1 MILEKETDFYIE
13 KAEAILD
20 EQGQKSGWYKQI
32 VARVDFLNGND
43 RLYPKQVYQDA
54 LEELKR
60 EGFPYAGEHPHP
72 KPYRGTDGNIYFT
85 TSIPHSAVK
94 FRDAYI
100 DEQNNVW
107 AEYKPLDTEMGRQV
121 KTFLDN
127 GLPIGFSN
135 RMRGKSRKEN
145 RNGKVVQIAK
155 KLKLYT
161 WDVVLNPAEKS
172 ALQLPIVLDDIEEEN
187 MNFFD
192 MSLKE
197 LEKWKEENKNAEQSE
212 ISLCDGV
219 IALKKQAEE
228 AKQREKETKEQ
239 MQAMTDEIEAKKQ
252 KEQAQQYL
260 LDEVEKLNYNKSIKE
275 AILKK
280 GATISDKEGVKT
292 FLKQEKTFLDDLE
305 IENKLNE
312 LGITKQEGK
321 TKAIVTEGKEY
332 SIIDNIMEEM
342 DKELQ
347 KKDNSFFVD
356 KELRKANN
364 AIVDSVLKSM
374 ERKKDKETKAFLD
387 ALEKEKSVYLDETA
401 PAIASTGEFAQ
412 SANISLAILKQAWQ
426 DIQFLQL
433 CMVEGF
439 SGSTYKMPVEF
450 QSHDIFSEEDFA
462 VGELDSIP
470 TENIQTF
477 LLEFGAQWLKK
488 GFIVTKEAQK
498 ELLSG
503 PMKYDVIAANAA
515 SIANRFQRVI
525 DRMISTEMLARADE
539 YGAKK
544 VVEEAVVV
552 SEVEELTEGETIPEG
567 SNAKWKVNLLCGNTS
582 PLSAVYVAP
591 VVRPRKTIWLDQ
603 HGRKQEDFINPIIV
617 KNSSGKTLTEGILI
631 RSKGFIADKQGKQAD
646 YAVDF
651 ENSCIYFKKDAMSKT
666 ALPKV
671 SYSYAT
677 NIVYF
682 NLAVP
687 KALESYPAR
696 YYNSLLEMIDTQ
708 KAYMGSAPRYVT
720 PDFCIGS
727 LNAMTMLKQ
736 AELFYQKCSPNGTI
750 LGGEGYFAKRN
761 GIDLGEHNIPWAAG
775 DSRILLGKR
784 NAVRVG
790 MGSPYDLEGPYP
802 HMATDG
808 KGYTSAKQYFATQQ
822 IAINT
827 PLVIDEKGI
836 QYHPP
841 FRTIKF
847 YSKEQ

>member
-1 MILEKETDFYIE
+1 MILEKDADFYIE
-13 KAEAILD
+13 KADAILD
-20 EQGQKSGWYKQI
+20 ELGQKSGWYKQI
-32 VARVDFLNGND
+32 VAKVDFLNGND
-43 RLYPKQVYQDA
+43 RLYPKQVYQYA

-135 RMRGKSRKEN
+135 RMRGTSRKEN
-145 RNGKVVQIAK
+145 RNGKIVQIAK

-172 ALQLPIVLDDIEEEN
+172 ALQLPIVLDEIEEEN
-187 MNFFD
+187 MDFFD

-197 LEKWKEENKNAEQSE
+197 LEKWKEQNKNAEQSE
-212 ISLCDGV
+212 ITLCDSV
-219 IALKKQAEE
+219 IALKKQAEY
-228 AKQREKETKEQ
+228 AEQ
-239 MQAMTDEIEAKKQ
+239 KVQAMNDEIKTKKQ
-252 KEQAQQYL
+252 KEETQKIL
-260 LDEVEKLNYNKSIKE
+260 LDEVEKLNYTKNVKN

-280 GATISDKEGVKT
+280 GASISDKENMKK
-292 FLKQEKTFLDDLE
+292 FLKQEKDFLDALE
-305 IENKLNE
+305 IENKLRE
-312 LGITKQEGK
+312 LGMTKQEGR
-321 TKAIVTEGKEY
+321 TKAIVTEGKEF
-332 SIIDNIMEEM
+332 SILDSIMEEM

-347 KKDNSFFVD
+347 KKNNSFFID
-356 KELRKANN
+356 KELRKANS

-374 ERKKDKETKAFLD
+374 ERKKDKETKIFLD
-387 ALEKEKSVYLDETA
+387 ALKKEKNAYLDETT
-401 PAIASTGEFAQ
+401 PVIADTGAFAQ

-450 QSHDIFSEEDFA
+450 QSHDLYSEDDFA

-470 TENIQTF
+470 TENVQTF

-503 PMKYDVIAANAA
+503 TMRYDVIAANAA
-515 SIANRFQRVI
+515 SIANRFQRII

-539 YGAKK
+539 YGAKQ
-544 VVEEAVVV
+544 VAEETVSA
-552 SEVEELTEGETIPEG
+552 SEVEELTEGENIPEG

-582 PLSAVYVAP
+582 PLSVVCVAP
-591 VVRPRKTIWLDQ
+591 IVRPRKTVWLDQ
-603 HGRKQEDFINPIIV
+603 YGRKQEDFINTIVV
-617 KNSSGKTLTEGILI
+617 KNSSGKVLTEGIFI
-631 RSKGFIADKQGKQAD
+631 RSKCLIADKNGKEAD

-651 ENSCIYFKKDAMSKT
+651 ENSCIYFKKEAISKT

-682 NLAVP
+682 NLAMP
-687 KALESYPAR
+687 KALENYPAR
-696 YYNSLLEMIDTQ
+696 YYNSLLELIDTQ

-736 AELFYQKCSPNGTI
+736 AELFYQKCSPNGTT
-750 LGGEGYFAKRN
+750 LCGEGYFAKRN
-761 GIDLGEHNIPWAAG
+761 GIDLVEHNIPWAAG
-775 DSRILLGKR
+775 DGRILLGKK

-790 MGSPYDLEGPYP
+790 MGSPYELEGPYP
-802 HMATDG
+802 YIAEDG
-808 KGYTSAKQYFATQQ
+808 QYTSAKMYFATQQ

-827 PLVIDEKGI
+827 PLVIDEKHV

>member
-1 MILEKETDFYIE
+1 MILEKDTDFYRE
-13 KAEAILD
+13 RAEALLD

-32 VARVDFLNGND
+32 VAKVDNINGND

-54 LEELKR
+54 LEELKK

-72 KPYRGTDGNIYFT
+72 KPYRGADGKIYFT

-135 RMRGKSRKEN
+135 RMRGSSKREK
-145 RNGKVVQIAK
+145 RNGKTVQIAK

-172 ALQLPIVLDDIEEEN
+172 ALQLPIVLDETEEET

-192 MSLKE
+192 MSLQE
-197 LEKWKEENKNAEQSE
+197 LENWKEQNKNAEQNE
-212 ISLCDGV
+212 LTLCDSV
-219 IALKKQAEE
+219 IALKKQAEQ
-228 AKQREKETKEQ
+228 AEQ
-239 MQAMTDEIEAKKQ
+239 KMQAMTAEAKAKKQ
-252 KEQAQQYL
+252 KEQAQQFL
-260 LDEVEKLNYNKSIKE
+260 LDEVEKLNYTKNVKE

-280 GATISDKEGVKT
+280 GAVLSEKEDIKN
-292 FLKQEKTFLDDLE
+292 FLKQEKEFLDALE
-305 IENKLNE
+305 IENKLKE
-312 LGITKQEGK
+312 LGMTKEEGK

-332 SIIDNIMEEM
+332 SIIDSMMEEM
-342 DKELQ
+342 DKVLQ
-347 KKDNSFFVD
+347 KKDNSFCMD

-374 ERKKDKETKAFLD
+374 ERKKDKDTKAFLD
-387 ALEKEKSVYLDETA
+387 ALQKEKSVFLDETA
-401 PAIASTGEFAQ
+401 PAIASTGAFAQ

-450 QSHDIFSEEDFA
+450 QSHDLYSEEDFA

-470 TENIQTF
+470 TENVQTF

-503 PMKYDVIAANAA
+503 PMRYDVIAANAA

-539 YGAKK
+539 YGAKQ
-544 VVEEAVVV
+544 VTEEAVAA

-567 SNAKWKVNLLCGNTS
+567 SNAAWKVNLLCGNPS
-582 PLSAVYVAP
+582 PLSAVCVAP
-591 VVRPRKTIWLDQ
+591 IVRPRKTVWLDQ
-603 HGRKQEDFINPIIV
+603 HGRKQEDFINPIV
-617 KNSSGKTLTEGILI
+617 VESSSGKVLTDGIWI
-631 RSKGFIADKQGKQAD
+631 RSKGMILDKQGKEAD
-646 YAVDF
+646 YAIDF
-651 ENSCIYFKKDAMSKT
+651 ENACIYFKKEAMSKT
-666 ALPKV
+666 ALPKI

-677 NIVYF
+677 NFVSF
-682 NLAVP
+682 NLAIP

-696 YYNSLLEMIDTQ
+696 YYNGLLELIDTQ

-720 PDFCIGS
+720 PDFCMGS

-736 AELFYQKCSPNGTI
+736 AELFYQKASPNGTS

-761 GIDLGEHNIPWAAG
+761 GIDLAEHNIPWAAG

-790 MGSPYDLEGPYP
+790 MGSPYELEGPHP
-802 HMATDG
+802 HIAEDG
-808 KGYTSAKQYFATQQ
+808 QYTSAKMYFATQQ

-827 PLVIDEKGI
+827 PLVIDESGL

-847 YSKEQ
+847 YRKEQ

>member
-1 MILEKETDFYIE
+1 MILQKDADFCIE
-13 KAEAILD
+13 QAKAILD

-32 VARVDFLNGND
+32 VAKVDFLNGND
-43 RLYPKQVYQDA
+43 RLYPKQVYQYA
-54 LEELKR
+54 LEELKK

-72 KPYRGTDGNIYFT
+72 KPYRGTDGNIYFS

-135 RMRGKSRKEN
+135 RMRGTSRKEN

-197 LEKWKEENKNAEQSE
+197 LEKWKEQNKNAEESE
-212 ISLCDGV
+212 ISLCDSV
-219 IALKKQAEE
+219 IALKKQTEE

-239 MQAMTDEIEAKKQ
+239 MQAITDEIEAKKQ

-260 LDEVEKLNYNKSIKE
+260 FDEVEKLNYTKNVKE

-280 GATISDKEGVKT
+280 GKNIENKENVT
-292 FLKQEKTFLDDLE
+292 DFLQQERTFLDALE
-305 IENKLNE
+305 IENKLKE
-312 LGITKQEGK
+312 LGMTKEEGK
-321 TKAIVTEGKEY
+321 TKAIVTEGKEF
-332 SIIDNIMEEM
+332 SILDSMMEEM

-347 KKDNSFFVD
+347 KKDNSFFID

-387 ALEKEKSVYLDETA
+387 ALKKEKSVYLDETT
-401 PAIASTGEFAQ
+401 PAIADTGAFAQ

-450 QSHDIFSEEDFA
+450 QSHDLYSEEDFA

-503 PMKYDVIAANAA
+503 PMRYDVIAANAA
-515 SIANRFQRVI
+515 SIANRFQRII

-539 YGAKK
+539 YGAKQ
-544 VVEEAVVV
+544 VVEETVSA
-552 SEVEELTEGETIPEG
+552 SEVEELTEGENIPEG

-582 PLSAVYVAP
+582 PFSAVCVAP
-591 VVRPRKTIWLDQ
+591 IVRPRKTIWLDQ
-603 HGRKQEDFINPIIV
+603 YGRKQEDFIHPIVV
-617 KNSSGKTLTEGILI
+617 KNSSGKILTEGIFI
-631 RSKGFIADKQGKQAD
+631 RSKGLIADKNGKVAD

-651 ENSCIYFKKDAMSKT
+651 ENACIYFKKEAISKT

-682 NLAVP
+682 NLAIP

-696 YYNSLLEMIDTQ
+696 YYNSLLELIDTQ

-736 AELFYQKCSPNGTI
+736 AELFYQKCSPNGTT

-761 GIDLGEHNIPWAAG
+761 GIDLAEHNIPWAAG
-775 DSRILLGKR
+775 DSRILLGKK

-790 MGSPYDLEGPYP
+790 MGSPYELEGPHP
-802 HMATDG
+802 HIAEDG
-808 KGYTSAKQYFATQQ
+808 QYTSAKMYFATQQ

-827 PLVIDEKGI
+827 PLVIDEKHV

-847 YSKEQ
+847 YNKEQ

>member
-1 MILEKETDFYIE
+1 MILEKDTDFYRE
-13 KAEAILD
+13 RAEALLD

-32 VARVDFLNGND
+32 VAKVDNINGND

-54 LEELKR
+54 LEELKK

-72 KPYRGTDGNIYFT
+72 KPYRGADGKIYFT

-135 RMRGKSRKEN
+135 RMRGSSKREK
-145 RNGKVVQIAK
+145 RNGKTVQIAK

-172 ALQLPIVLDDIEEEN
+172 ALQLPIVLDETEEET

-192 MSLKE
+192 MSLQE
-197 LEKWKEENKNAEQSE
+197 LENWKEQNKNAEQNE
-212 ISLCDGV
+212 LTLCDSV
-219 IALKKQAEE
+219 IALKKQAEQ
-228 AKQREKETKEQ
+228 AEQ
-239 MQAMTDEIEAKKQ
+239 KMQAMTAEAEAKKQ
-252 KEQAQQYL
+252 KEQAQHFL
-260 LDEVEKLNYNKSIKE
+260 LDEVEKLNYTKNVKE

-280 GATISDKEGVKT
+280 GAVLSEKEDIKN
-292 FLKQEKTFLDDLE
+292 FLKQEKEFLDALE
-305 IENKLNE
+305 IENKLKE
-312 LGITKQEGK
+312 LGMTKEEGK

-332 SIIDNIMEEM
+332 SIIDSMMEEM
-342 DKELQ
+342 DKVLQ
-347 KKDNSFFVD
+347 KKDNSFCMD

-374 ERKKDKETKAFLD
+374 ERKKDKDTKAFLD
-387 ALEKEKSVYLDETA
+387 ALQKEKSVFLDETA
-401 PAIASTGEFAQ
+401 PAIASTGAFAQ

-450 QSHDIFSEEDFA
+450 QSHDLYSEEDFA

-470 TENIQTF
+470 TENVQTF

-503 PMKYDVIAANAA
+503 PMRYDVIAANAA

-539 YGAKK
+539 YGAKQ
-544 VVEEAVVV
+544 VTEEAVAA

-567 SNAKWKVNLLCGNTS
+567 SNAAWKVNLLCGNPS
-582 PLSAVYVAP
+582 PLSAVCVAP
-591 VVRPRKTIWLDQ
+591 IVRPRKTVWLDQ
-603 HGRKQEDFINPIIV
+603 HGRKQEDFINPIV
-617 KNSSGKTLTEGILI
+617 VESSSGKVLTDGIWI
-631 RSKGFIADKQGKQAD
+631 RSKGMILDKQGKEAD
-646 YAVDF
+646 YAIDF
-651 ENSCIYFKKDAMSKT
+651 ENACIYFKKEAMSKT
-666 ALPKV
+666 ALPKI

-677 NIVYF
+677 NFVSF
-682 NLAVP
+682 NLAIP

-696 YYNSLLEMIDTQ
+696 YYNGLLELIDTQ

-720 PDFCIGS
+720 PDFCMGS

-736 AELFYQKCSPNGTI
+736 AELFYQKASPNGTS

-761 GIDLGEHNIPWAAG
+761 GIDLAEHNIPWAAG

-790 MGSPYDLEGPYP
+790 MGSPYELEGPHP
-802 HMATDG
+802 HIAEDG
-808 KGYTSAKQYFATQQ
+808 QYTSAKMYFATQQ

-827 PLVIDEKGI
+827 PLVIDESGL

-847 YSKEQ
+847 YRKEQ